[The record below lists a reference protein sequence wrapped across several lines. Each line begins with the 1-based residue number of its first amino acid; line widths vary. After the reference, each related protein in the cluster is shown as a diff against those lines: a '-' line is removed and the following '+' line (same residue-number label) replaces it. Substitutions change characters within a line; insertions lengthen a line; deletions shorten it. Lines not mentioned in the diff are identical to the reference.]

1 MAYTTEEIE
10 QRAET
15 LMGEGLDAAKKARLN
30 ALCAAAA
37 GEVTARLRDGVTPES
52 AGDTFVTA
60 AGMLALAMYME
71 LGDAAADFSSF
82 RAGNVSVTRRRSAV
96 SAARLGQQAEE
107 LLREYISDSGFSF
120 MGVKG

>member
-1 MAYTTEEIE
+1 LAYTTEDIE

-15 LMGEGLDAAKKARLN
+15 LIGESLDAAKKARLN
-30 ALCAAAA
+30 ALCSAAA
-37 GEVTARLRDGVTPES
+37 GEVTARLREGVTPES
-52 AGDTFVTA
+52 AGESFITA

-82 RAGNVSVTRRRSAV
+82 RAGNVSVTRRRSAA
-96 SAARLGQQAEE
+96 SAARLRQQAEE

-120 MGVKG
+120 MGVRG